1 METSKKYNNTT
12 RKLPAFDAKKCCNQ
26 YRWGNDMHLYR
37 SLKNKKGR
45 CSWVKIDQN
54 YSSTTSWNN
63 YIDKLVYTYGVPYN
77 YTRVYSRNYVSND
90 NSDRKFGTIIDINVK
105 PSIDLEYKKTKIGRQ
120 RESDE
125 EYLDEQQKYIN
136 LNDLFDWYI
145 QQADFLESVVVDFGV
160 RETDTVMQSINIYNI
175 DNPFVDGYQI
185 TFALQSRIPLNEDE
199 ISFAI
204 ESITSFD
211 SDGNYPITL
220 NDKNKIYKSRA
231 LVYNLVESNYKLTT
245 WKYLDKAAKGSLFS
259 NVKTVSVG
267 DINHTLM
274 PTIPIL
280 DAKRYRQVL
289 SKKPNMQI
297 VQNSD
302 RKTKYYYPKKKNSD
316 TKSIKLLKKT
326 TKCSKESDKRY
337 SSPTRKAPE
346 YAALNC
352 KNRVIVGKDGNKWK
366 SKKTSKGTYTWVRVP
381 SRKKKQSVESQE
393 MKYFK
398 WVDDATGNKID
409 WEKELSSSTIREG
422 PLPGIGVSS
431 DLDSIKS
438 VVNVTKNKSKNTNK
452 SRNTDRSKK
461 QLDIDAMLQYLKW
474 ADDATGNKVDWEK
487 ELSSST
493 IREGPLPGIGVSSD
507 LDSIKSVVNVTKNKS
522 RNTSR
527 SKEDLPIGL
536 PDKYVDKFTKRLNS
550 NNIGNWNLIIQIPLN
565 IFISK
570 KKDFDK
576 LDYLS
581 SIQESYTSA
590 AELFI
595 KFINSLENISKLK
608 ISNNSYIK
616 LSNYTAYQLSDKI
629 KDGYQLNLEISLRS
643 KPTQLDIQSISEKVC
658 IYLDRVKNIIVKDN
672 KRLHI
677 NMVCED
683 SLIYSIYSRKN
694 IDNIISGL
702 IYL

>member
-381 SRKKKQSVESQE
+381 LRKKKQSVESQE

-398 WVDDATGNKID
+398 WVDDATGNKI
-409 WEKELSSSTIREG
+409 
-422 PLPGIGVSS
+422 
-431 DLDSIKS
+431 
-438 VVNVTKNKSKNTNK
+438 
-452 SRNTDRSKK
+452 
-461 QLDIDAMLQYLKW
+461 
-474 ADDATGNKVDWEK
+474 DWEK

-616 LSNYTAYQLSDKI
+616 LSNYTAYQLSNKI

-658 IYLDRVKNIIVKDN
+658 IYLDRVKNIIVKHN